1 MNVRFTCPFFLLVG
15 NGMEEA
21 MIKSGRKRGRV
32 FQFLMAILH
41 SKLDILVEMSGM
53 NIVVSFE

>member
-1 MNVRFTCPFFLLVG
+1 
-15 NGMEEA
+15 

-41 SKLDILVEMSGM
+41 SKLDILVETSGM